1 MDDFASAAMLRVMHE
16 GLRQLGLPPPPAATV
31 RGGATVPLG
40 DKRRVV
46 AHAVEHGGLACL
58 VLLGRGLHRHA
69 DEPTHRALAAARD
82 APDLWR
88 RWARLERYIH
98 SRHRVEVL
106 AGDAHHARLRH
117 VALHG
122 PPPQAAEDLVV
133 LGVLAAALE
142 AIGARDVLVQIDGV
156 NVLPRPDAPALEA
169 LAARGATAT
178 WDLRWTA
185 PPPPPPAVVAA
196 GADVRAPDA
205 WPPLAREAFAVLVA
219 DPLQPPTLAALAAAL
234 GRPPRTLQ
242 RALAAAGLG
251 YRTLRAEA
259 RARSAAWCLLNTR
272 APVAEAGLVAGY
284 ADQAHFTRE
293 FRRAVGVTPAR
304 YRAEF
309 SPAGLRP

>member
-16 GLRQLGLPPPPAATV
+16 GLRALGLPPPPATAA
-31 RGGATVPLG
+31 RGATVPLG

-82 APDLWR
+82 APELWR

-98 SRHRVEVL
+98 SRHRVEVVE
-106 AGDAHHARLRH
+106 GDAHHATLRH
-117 VALHG
+117 VAQHG
-122 PPPQAAEDLVV
+122 PPPLAAEDLVV

-142 AIGARDVLVQIDGV
+142 AIGARDVTARIAGV
-156 NVLPRPDAPALEA
+156 PVLPQPDAPALEA

-178 WDLRWTA
+178 WQLQWTA
-185 PPPPPPAVVAA
+185 PPVPPRTAA
-196 GADVRAPDA
+196 GADVRPPPA
-205 WPPLAREAFAVLVA
+205 WPPLAREAFAALVA
-219 DPLQPPTLAALAAAL
+219 DPLQPPTLAALAAEL

-259 RARSAAWCLLNTR
+259 RARSAAWWLLNTR
-272 APVAEAGLVAGY
+272 VPVAEAGLVAGY